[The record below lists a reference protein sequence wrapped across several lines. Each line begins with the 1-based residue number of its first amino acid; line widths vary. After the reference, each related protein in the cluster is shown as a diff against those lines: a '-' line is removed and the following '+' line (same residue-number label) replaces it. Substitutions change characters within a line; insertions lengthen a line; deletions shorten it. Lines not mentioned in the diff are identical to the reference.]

1 MPRLKCPNGLM
12 VDVGRVQLFKAQD
25 GKYLLDLHRVE
36 GPSFL
41 FLDLCALFLVEIGAV

>member
-1 MPRLKCPNGLM
+1 MPRLKCPKGLM
-12 VDVGRVQLFKAQD
+12 VALGCVQLFKAQD

-41 FLDLCALFLVEIGAV
+41 FLDLCAHFLAEIGAV